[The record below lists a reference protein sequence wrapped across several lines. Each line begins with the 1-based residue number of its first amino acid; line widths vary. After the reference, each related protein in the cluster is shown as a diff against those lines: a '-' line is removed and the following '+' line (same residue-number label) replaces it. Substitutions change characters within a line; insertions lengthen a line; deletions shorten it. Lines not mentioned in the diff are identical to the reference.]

1 MSKKVAFQKKKK
13 KKRNVTRTRPSLLTS
28 VLLFRDQVLPSK
40 GTWEKKK
47 KGLPRCFTWHLCTCI
62 CRGGRWGGGGG
73 RDKVSDEVGL
83 LRLLAFVVTPP
94 HSRPLCSYQHL
105 SHRLTRLLEMNA
117 LLLSQQHERLY
128 FHFSSWSGVFTF
140 DN

>member
-1 MSKKVAFQKKKK
+1 MGKE
-13 KKRNVTRTRPSLLTS
+13 KKRLTPVFYLASL
-28 VLLFRDQVLPSK
+28 
-40 GTWEKKK
+40 
-47 KGLPRCFTWHLCTCI
+47 HLHLQ
-62 CRGGRWGGGGG
+62 GWAMGRGGGG